1 MIKVTDLE
9 MGNYPEMST
18 GTPSNHKNPSKQR
31 LFSVVRDDVSVTGER
46 DST

>member
-18 GTPSNHKNPSKQR
+18 WTPSNHKNPSKQR